1 MPKFDLALKDG
12 AVSPIKFLSNHSLS
26 QEKRAV
32 TALAAGEDN
41 IILLNTCQPN
51 KLKINIKIKGEGRW
65 IQKKEVE
72 EVERKENIR
81 RGKWGGGEGNRK
93 RRRVK
98 EDRGGS

>member
-1 MPKFDLALKDG
+1 MDPK
-12 AVSPIKFLSNHSLS
+12 
-26 QEKRAV
+26 
-32 TALAAGEDN
+32 
-41 IILLNTCQPN
+41 
-51 KLKINIKIKGEGRW
+51 
-65 IQKKEVE
+65 KKEVE